1 VESGIKLGSKENM
14 IKDDI
19 PEPSFLD
26 ISRKIVLDSEDD
38 IDLNLDEALIHS
50 EIEVPINKIPETIV
64 VTLIW
69 RYLKNVSKI

>member
-1 VESGIKLGSKENM
+1 MESGIKLGSKENM